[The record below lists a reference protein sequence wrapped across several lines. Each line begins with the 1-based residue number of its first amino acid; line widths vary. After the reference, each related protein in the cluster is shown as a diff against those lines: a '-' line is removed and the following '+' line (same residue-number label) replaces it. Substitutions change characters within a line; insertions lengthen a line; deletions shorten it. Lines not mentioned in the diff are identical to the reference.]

1 MHQEIIERALEQ
13 LKLCL
18 LENDWDGAAEVIEA
32 LCPADLFSELEPITQ
47 EALLPQLEVE
57 NAADILEKLEDP
69 EAAKLA
75 QGLPAAVLALI
86 ADEMEPDDAANLLDD
101 LPDLYVADV
110 LAKMESAEEI
120 CPLMPYPDNTAGG
133 LMTTEFITLKREMTV
148 AQALEEV
155 RQWDPD
161 SDVVYY
167 LFVVDGD
174 QILRGVVLLRQLLF
188 ADPTKRVE
196 DVMDPDVISVPT
208 DADQEKCA
216 QIISRYDLFALP
228 VVDER
233 ERLQG
238 IVTVDDVVDVMVDE
252 ASEDIHRIGASEP
265 LEQLY
270 LSASTFTLA
279 RKQVVWL
286 LLLFVAET
294 LTGTVL
300 RHFEY
305 ELSAVVALAF
315 FIPLLIG
322 TGGNAGSQAATTVI
336 RSMTLGEVRFQDLW
350 KVLRKEIILAII
362 LGVTIASVG
371 YLRSLTWGNTP
382 AFALTVA
389 ASIMA
394 IILWANIVG
403 SIVPNLAQRIG
414 IDPTVLS
421 APFVTT
427 LVDGTGLFIYFTIAN
442 LILGI

>member
-1 MHQEIIERALEQ
+1 M
-13 LKLCL
+13 CL

-300 RHFEY
+300 HHFEY

-427 LVDGTGLFIYFTIAN
+427 LVYGTGLFIYFTIAN

>member
-1 MHQEIIERALEQ
+1 
-13 LKLCL
+13 
-18 LENDWDGAAEVIEA
+18 
-32 LCPADLFSELEPITQ
+32 
-47 EALLPQLEVE
+47 
-57 NAADILEKLEDP
+57 
-69 EAAKLA
+69 
-75 QGLPAAVLALI
+75 
-86 ADEMEPDDAANLLDD
+86 
-101 LPDLYVADV
+101 
-110 LAKMESAEEI
+110 
-120 CPLMPYPDNTAGG
+120 
-133 LMTTEFITLKREMTV
+133 
-148 AQALEEV
+148 
-155 RQWDPD
+155 
-161 SDVVYY
+161 
-167 LFVVDGD
+167 
-174 QILRGVVLLRQLLF
+174 
-188 ADPTKRVE
+188 
-196 DVMDPDVISVPT
+196 VISVPT

>member
-1 MHQEIIERALEQ
+1 M
-13 LKLCL
+13 CL

-427 LVDGTGLFIYFTIAN
+427 LVYGTGLFIYFTIAN

>member
-1 MHQEIIERALEQ
+1 
-13 LKLCL
+13 LCL

-188 ADPTKRVE
+188 VDPTKRVE

-427 LVDGTGLFIYFTIAN
+427 LVYGTGLFIYFTIAN

>member
-1 MHQEIIERALEQ
+1 
-13 LKLCL
+13 LCL

-427 LVDGTGLFIYFTIAN
+427 LVYGTGLFIYFTIAN